1 MLTVTN
7 FGMYFFLIIGLV
19 FLFLIAYQFG
29 LSQTKIFTII
39 GAFPGSFA
47 FVMLILV
54 FIKKLRKAVERKG
67 KILSYMTDI
76 SFTFLSIL
84 VFSIS
89 ILIIVEALFEI
100 KNLSES
106 YIKLLFVYVYPIL
119 GLLLGILILSYP
131 IEVFKRGTAV
141 LYITT
146 DLAKYLKQK
155 LSHHSYRDRELGEE
169 LNIAEALSIPE
180 PPPREGKFR
189 WPKSNFCILFIDNS
203 IRM

>member
-1 MLTVTN
+1 MFTFAFVFSIAYQHFLTVSHNRPGLLFMLTVTN

-146 DLAKYLKQK
+146 DLA
-155 LSHHSYRDRELGEE
+155 
-169 LNIAEALSIPE
+169 NI
-180 PPPREGKFR
+180 
-189 WPKSNFCILFIDNS
+189 
-203 IRM
+203 